1 MNKML
6 YAKEGAKEVM
16 DRTCADL
23 PWQLRVEVDGVE
35 IYIPEDSEGILII
48 NIGSYMGGVD
58 LWQNEEEHED
68 EFDTQSMHD
77 KVLEV
82 VGICGTWHLGKL
94 QVGLSRAR
102 RLGQGKSIKVFMSA
116 TYPVQIDGEPWIQQ
130 PCRFEIVHHNQAFM
144 LKRTAEEPMGHAAAI
159 MMEVLENAKCRGL
172 INSAQNKALLQ
183 EMAVRLG

>member
-77 KVLEV
+77 KLLEV

-94 QVGLSRAR
+94 QVNSPTFGSFP
-102 RLGQGKSIKVFMSA
+102 I
-116 TYPVQIDGEPWIQQ
+116 
-130 PCRFEIVHHNQAFM
+130 
-144 LKRTAEEPMGHAAAI
+144 LKTPSTPEYTALI
-159 MMEVLENAKCRGL
+159 LRSVLKLVDLMMDSVLYR
-172 INSAQNKALLQ
+172 
-183 EMAVRLG
+183 